1 MPGVPPPFYVLPH
14 RSSCSHAT
22 AARQPSSDLRWS
34 RCGPAGAVPHGRA
47 QLSRLRRLSQ
57 QTTPSTTVTQ
67 RGISQMTGRRG
78 DTAQPSCSIPAA
90 RAPEFHQKS
99 PPVSIFT
106 SLLRFIRAGGDN
118 GETIGC
124 PSAGVSICS
133 LLRDHHSQTHANA
146 SLCGCNVFTFGQTGN
161 HGGGSW
167 SLPAPPKPPLIVWL
181 WVTGRRQLRGEV

>member
-106 SLLRFIRAGGDN
+106 SLLRCIHAGGDN
-118 GETIGC
+118 RETIGC

-133 LLRDHHSQTHANA
+133 LLRDHHSLCAAAMFLHLAKLGTTEEVPGL
-146 SLCGCNVFTFGQTGN
+146 SLHLQ
-161 HGGGSW
+161 
-167 SLPAPPKPPLIVWL
+167 SLHS
-181 WVTGRRQLRGEV
+181 